1 MYLPL
6 SLLSC
11 PEKIGLP
18 SSNGKAKIGK
28 RTIAGRLLSKLLSC
42 MNTIATERD
51 YGQDNGC
58 FRPSCLG

>member
-42 MNTIATERD
+42 MNTIATEHGITGRIMD
-51 YGQDNGC
+51 V
-58 FRPSCLG
+58 FVRPV